1 MLLWR
6 LMIGFYLL
14 LKKILLKKNRELDD
28 ILILSYYLKK
38 HWITRIPDEKFDMK
52 DLKVAI
58 SAPVNDNIYSLLV
71 TYLSIS
77 EPGIKVVGVYSLKLW
92 SLKRFLM
99 SSEDWD

>member
-1 MLLWR
+1 
-6 LMIGFYLL
+6 
-14 LKKILLKKNRELDD
+14 
-28 ILILSYYLKK
+28 
-38 HWITRIPDEKFDMK
+38 MK

-92 SLKRFLM
+92 SLKVFNEFRRLRLSLLSKIWVKYF
-99 SSEDWD
+99 SSSTPQDSTEKASELIKGKGP